1 MAPRADPSTLIEK
14 HRFVTDGGLET
25 VLIFHQGFDLPEFAA
40 FDLLRDETG
49 TEAIRSYYEPYIEI
63 AKANDAGFILE
74 APTWRASRRWASR
87 LGYSPEQLAAVNQ
100 KAIELMDEIRVAHA
114 GDVDPILISASI
126 GPRDDAYDPDQL
138 QSASEAED
146 YHRAQLE
153 TLSGTVADM
162 ATAMTLTHVEEAI
175 GIANAAAG
183 VGLPVVISLTVEI
196 DGRLPSGQPL
206 REAIEEV
213 DAATDRTPAYFM
225 VNCAHPTHFAA
236 VLEEGG
242 AWRERIRG
250 LRANASTRSHAE
262 LDEADELDDGDPVD
276 LGRRHRE
283 LRRTLPGLRVAGGCC
298 GTDHRHV
305 AEIAAALSD

>member
-1 MAPRADPSTLIEK
+1 MARADPASLIDK

-25 VLIFHQGFDLPEFAA
+25 VLIFHQGFELPEFAA
-40 FDLLRDETG
+40 FDLLRDEVG
-49 TEAIRSYYEPYIEI
+49 TNAIRSYYEPYIEI
-63 AKANDAGFILE
+63 ARANDAGFILE
-74 APTWRASRRWASR
+74 APTWRASREWATR
-87 LGYSPEQLAAVNQ
+87 LGYSPEELAAVNR
-100 KAIELMDEIRVAHA
+100 KAIELMEEIRIAHA
-114 GDVDPILISASI
+114 DDVAPILISGSI
-126 GPRDDAYDPDQL
+126 GPRDDAYDPDRL

-146 YHRAQLE
+146 YHRGQLE
-153 TLSGTVADM
+153 TLSSTAADM

-175 GIANAAAG
+175 GIARAAAA
-183 VGLPVVISLTVEI
+183 VGLPVVISLTVET

-213 DAATDRTPAYFM
+213 DAVTDGTPAYFM
-225 VNCAHPTHFAA
+225 VNCAHPVHFAA
-236 VLEEGG
+236 VLEDDG
-242 AWRERIRG
+242 AWLERIRG

-283 LRRTLPGLRVAGGCC
+283 LRRRLPGLRVAGGCC

-305 AEIAAALSD
+305 AEIAAALRD